1 MRKGNAWYV
10 AYGGVMAAVAMVI
23 MFLGTLIPLATFVCP
38 VLCCLIGASVLRLCG
53 RRVSWAWY
61 AALAILSLLL
71 APDKEAAVVYVMIG
85 FYPMLK
91 VFFDRL
97 PLNVLFKL
105 IYFNVAIAIFYLALM
120 HLLGLSAVLAEYVAL
135 GMIGLLVMALAANV
149 TFLLLDVLLKR
160 ILFGRVRN
168 EQ

>member
-1 MRKGNAWYV
+1 
-10 AYGGVMAAVAMVI
+10 
-23 MFLGTLIPLATFVCP
+23 
-38 VLCCLIGASVLRLCG
+38 VLRLCG

-105 IYFNVAIAIFYLALM
+105 IYFNVAIAIFYLSLM